1 MDVFCNY
8 CGAKLD
14 VEHENC
20 CTQCGA
26 PFDNNADVKAY
37 REEKKR
43 KEEEYRRR
51 QEMRQNEYNASQQP
65 SQSNVNSSQSNASQQ
80 QKIVKTIITV
90 FIIMFFAPTV
100 IGIIISV
107 IGGIFSVIGD
117 NIGDNFDNN
126 NYGYTEGISFAEES
140 SATQEV
146 QRVNFN
152 ETAQTAEYS
161 FICDE
166 VFRTDI
172 MYGGA
177 DKGYMYVAFHL
188 KVKNTTD
195 EKQWLSNDL
204 NCVYDGDIGCDRA
217 WGFDEGKSFSTSV
230 ALSAG
235 IGSDGYVCYI
245 VPENAKSVVLAYGD
259 YVRVNIDLRDL
270 SYRTEN
276 PQTSTDNT

>member
-1 MDVFCNY
+1 MDIFCDY

-26 PFDNNADVKAY
+26 PFDNNASVKAY

-65 SQSNVNSSQSNASQQ
+65 SQSNVNSSRNNASQQ

-126 NYGYTEGISFAEES
+126 NGYIEEISFAEES

-152 ETAQTAEYS
+152 ETAQTDEYS

-204 NCVYDGDIGCDRA
+204 NCVYNGDIGCDRA

-245 VPENAKSVVLAYGD
+245 VPEKAKSVVLSYGD

-270 SYRTEN
+270 SYRAESS
-276 PQTSTDNT
+276 QTSTDNT

>member
-43 KEEEYRRR
+43 KEEEYRHR
-51 QEMRQNEYNASQQP
+51 QEMRQNEYNTSQQP
-65 SQSNVNSSQSNASQQ
+65 SQSTVSNSQSNASQQ

-100 IGIIISV
+100 IGIIISI

-126 NYGYTEGISFAEES
+126 NYGYIEESVTEES

-245 VPENAKSVVLAYGD
+245 VPEKAKSVVLSYGD

-270 SYRTEN
+270 SYRTESS
-276 PQTSTDNT
+276 QTSTDNT

>member
-43 KEEEYRRR
+43 KEEEYRHR

-107 IGGIFSVIGD
+107 IGGIFSMIA
-117 NIGDNFDNN
+117 DNFDNADN
-126 NYGYTEGISFAEES
+126 ADYGYIEESVTEES

-152 ETAQTAEYS
+152 ETAQTDEYS

-230 ALSAG
+230 TLSAG

-245 VPENAKSVVLAYGD
+245 VPENAKSVVLSYGD
-259 YVRVNIDLRDL
+259 YVRVNIDLRNL

>member
-1 MDVFCNY
+1 MDIFCDY

-26 PFDNNADVKAY
+26 PFDNNAGVKAY

-65 SQSNVNSSQSNASQQ
+65 SQSNVSNSQNASA
-80 QKIVKTIITV
+80 QKIAKTITTV
-90 FIIMFFAPTV
+90 IIIMFFAPMV
-100 IGIIISV
+100 ISIIIS
-107 IGGIFSVIGD
+107 IFGGIFSAIGD

-126 NYGYTEGISFAEES
+126 YGYIEEISFAEES

-195 EKQWLSNDL
+195 EKLWLSNDL
-204 NCVYDGDIGCDRA
+204 NCVYDGDIGCNRA
-217 WGFDEGKSFSTSV
+217 WGFNEGKSFSTSV
-230 ALSAG
+230 TLSTG

-245 VPENAKSVVLAYGD
+245 VPEKAKSVVLSYGD

-270 SYRTEN
+270 SYRTESS
-276 PQTSTDNT
+276 QTSTDNT

>member
-1 MDVFCNY
+1 MDVFCDY

-26 PFDNNADVKAY
+26 PFDNNVGVKAY

-43 KEEEYRRR
+43 KEEEYRHR

-65 SQSNVNSSQSNASQQ
+65 SQSNVSNSQNNASQQ
-80 QKIVKTIITV
+80 QKIIKTIITV

-100 IGIIISV
+100 IGIVISV
-107 IGGIFSVIGD
+107 IGGIFSAIGD

-126 NYGYTEGISFAEES
+126 GYIEEISFAEES

-245 VPENAKSVVLAYGD
+245 VPEKAKSVVLSYGD

-270 SYRTEN
+270 SYRAESL
-276 PQTSTDNT
+276 QTSTDNT

>member
-1 MDVFCNY
+1 MDVFCDY

-20 CTQCGA
+20 CAQCGA
-26 PFDNNADVKAY
+26 PFDNNASVKTY

-65 SQSNVNSSQSNASQQ
+65 SQSNVSNSQNNASQQ

-100 IGIIISV
+100 IGIVISV
-107 IGGIFSVIGD
+107 IGGIFSMIA
-117 NIGDNFDNN
+117 DNFDNAD
-126 NYGYTEGISFAEES
+126 YDYIEESVAEES

-217 WGFDEGKSFSTSV
+217 WAFDEGKSFSTSV

-245 VPENAKSVVLAYGD
+245 VPENAKSVVLSYGD

-270 SYRTEN
+270 SYRTESS
-276 PQTSTDNT
+276 QTSTDNT

>member
-1 MDVFCNY
+1 
-8 CGAKLD
+8 
-14 VEHENC
+14 
-20 CTQCGA
+20 
-26 PFDNNADVKAY
+26 
-37 REEKKR
+37 
-43 KEEEYRRR
+43 
-51 QEMRQNEYNASQQP
+51 MRQNEYNASQQP
-65 SQSNVNSSQSNASQQ
+65 SQSTVSNSRNAST
-80 QKIVKTIITV
+80 QKIAKTIATV
-90 FIIMFFAPTV
+90 IIIMFFAPMV
-100 IGIIISV
+100 ISIIIS
-107 IGGIFSVIGD
+107 IFGGIFSMIA
-117 NIGDNFDNN
+117 DNFDNTD
-126 NYGYTEGISFAEES
+126 YDYIEESVSEES
-140 SATQEV
+140 STTQEV

-217 WGFDEGKSFSTSV
+217 CGFNEGKRFSTSV
-230 ALSAG
+230 TLSAG

-245 VPENAKSVVLAYGD
+245 VPEKAKSVVLSYGD

-270 SYRTEN
+270 SYRTESS
-276 PQTSTDNT
+276 QTSTDNT

>member
-1 MDVFCNY
+1 MDVFCDY

-26 PFDNNADVKAY
+26 PFDNNAGVKEY

-51 QEMRQNEYNASQQP
+51 QEMRRNEYNASQQP
-65 SQSNVNSSQSNASQQ
+65 SQSNVSNSQSNASQQ

-126 NYGYTEGISFAEES
+126 NGYIEEISFAEES

-152 ETAQTAEYS
+152 ETAQTDEYS

-245 VPENAKSVVLAYGD
+245 VPENAKSVVLSYGD
-259 YVRVNIDLRDL
+259 YVRVNIDLRNL

>member
-1 MDVFCNY
+1 MDIFCDY

-26 PFDNNADVKAY
+26 PFDNNASVKAY

-65 SQSNVNSSQSNASQQ
+65 SQSNVNSSRNNASQQ

-126 NYGYTEGISFAEES
+126 NGYIEEISFAEES

-152 ETAQTAEYS
+152 ETAQTDEYS

-204 NCVYDGDIGCDRA
+204 NCVYNGDIGCDRA
-217 WGFDEGKSFSTSV
+217 WAFDEGKSFSTSV

-245 VPENAKSVVLAYGD
+245 VPEKAKSVVLSYGD

-270 SYRTEN
+270 SYRAESS
-276 PQTSTDNT
+276 QTSTDNT

>member
-1 MDVFCNY
+1 MDVFCDY

-26 PFDNNADVKAY
+26 PFDNNASVKAY

-65 SQSNVNSSQSNASQQ
+65 SQSNVNSSRNNASQQ

-107 IGGIFSVIGD
+107 IGGIFSAIGD

-126 NYGYTEGISFAEES
+126 YGYIEEISFAEES

-152 ETAQTAEYS
+152 ETAQTDEYS

-204 NCVYDGDIGCDRA
+204 HCVYDGDIGCDRA
-217 WGFDEGKSFSTSV
+217 WDFDERNSFSTSV

-245 VPENAKSVVLAYGD
+245 VPEKAKSVVLSYGD

-270 SYRTEN
+270 SYRAESS
-276 PQTSTDNT
+276 QTSTDNT

>member
-1 MDVFCNY
+1 MDIFCDY

-26 PFDNNADVKAY
+26 PFDNNAGVKAY

-65 SQSNVNSSQSNASQQ
+65 SQSTVSNSRNAST
-80 QKIVKTIITV
+80 QKIAKTIATV
-90 FIIMFFAPTV
+90 IIIMFFAPMV
-100 IGIIISV
+100 ISIIIS
-107 IGGIFSVIGD
+107 IFGGIFSMIA
-117 NIGDNFDNN
+117 DNFDNTD
-126 NYGYTEGISFAEES
+126 YDYIEEISFAEES

-152 ETAQTAEYS
+152 ETAQTDEYS

-217 WGFDEGKSFSTSV
+217 CGFNEGKRFSTSV
-230 ALSAG
+230 TLSAG

-245 VPENAKSVVLAYGD
+245 VPEKAKSVVLSYGD

-270 SYRTEN
+270 SYRTESS
-276 PQTSTDNT
+276 QTSTDNT

>member
-1 MDVFCNY
+1 
-8 CGAKLD
+8 
-14 VEHENC
+14 
-20 CTQCGA
+20 
-26 PFDNNADVKAY
+26 
-37 REEKKR
+37 
-43 KEEEYRRR
+43 
-51 QEMRQNEYNASQQP
+51 MRQNEYNASQQP
-65 SQSNVNSSQSNASQQ
+65 SQSNVSNSQNNASQQ

-107 IGGIFSVIGD
+107 IGGIFSAIGD

-126 NYGYTEGISFAEES
+126 NGYIEEISFAEES

-152 ETAQTAEYS
+152 ETAQTDEYS

-245 VPENAKSVVLAYGD
+245 VPEKAKSVVLSYGD

-270 SYRTEN
+270 SYRTESS
-276 PQTSTDNT
+276 QTSTDNT

>member
-1 MDVFCNY
+1 MDVFCDY

-20 CTQCGA
+20 CAQCGA
-26 PFDNNADVKAY
+26 PFDNNASVKTY

-65 SQSNVNSSQSNASQQ
+65 SQSNVSDSQNNASQQ

-100 IGIIISV
+100 IGIVISV
-107 IGGIFSVIGD
+107 IGGIFSMIA
-117 NIGDNFDNN
+117 DNFDNAD
-126 NYGYTEGISFAEES
+126 YDYIEESVAEES

-217 WGFDEGKSFSTSV
+217 WAFDEGKSFSTSV

-245 VPENAKSVVLAYGD
+245 VPENAKSVVLSYGD

-270 SYRTEN
+270 SYRTESS
-276 PQTSTDNT
+276 QTSTDNT

>member
-65 SQSNVNSSQSNASQQ
+65 SQSNVNNSQSNASQQ

-107 IGGIFSVIGD
+107 IGGIFSMIA
-117 NIGDNFDNN
+117 DNFDNAD
-126 NYGYTEGISFAEES
+126 YGYIEESVAEES

-152 ETAQTAEYS
+152 ETAQTDEYS

-195 EKQWLSNDL
+195 EQQWLSNDL

-245 VPENAKSVVLAYGD
+245 VPEKAKSVVLSYGD